1 MVLTYFQVF
10 YTVYE
15 ETVLLFS
22 VLFITRP
29 VLTATLTDTFGL
41 SWFQVVIFLFSFSNF
56 ELTRRAIGKYQFLTE
71 VSYGSII
78 WTIP

>member
-29 VLTATLTDTFGL
+29 VVTATLTDTFGL
-41 SWFQVVIFLFSFSNF
+41 S
-56 ELTRRAIGKYQFLTE
+56 
-71 VSYGSII
+71 
-78 WTIP
+78 